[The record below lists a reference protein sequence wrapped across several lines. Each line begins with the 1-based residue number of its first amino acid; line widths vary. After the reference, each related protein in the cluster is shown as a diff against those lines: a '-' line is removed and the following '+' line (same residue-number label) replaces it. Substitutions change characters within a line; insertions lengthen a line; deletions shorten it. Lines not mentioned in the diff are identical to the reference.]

1 MNNDVTR
8 ILKDA
13 RDQGRL
19 TALDY
24 AELILIILW
33 NFMVIAS
40 LQMTNQL

>member
-24 AELILIILW
+24 AELI
-33 NFMVIAS
+33 
-40 LQMTNQL
+40 